1 MAYSLIRFGL
11 HGMRKAP
18 SFTADRTGTTPP
30 LSAQGVERAKPG
42 PVAPD
47 HEELS
52 HEHQKIFPC
61 QIQGK
66 RNRQD
71 SRAPVPGQCGK
82 SEHERHVSGHRR
94 TALHGEAAEITIQLT
109 GSEPEIAVN
118 LSGRACRLTED
129 GIGFTFEK
137 IELDSYTHL
146 KNIISYNMKDSE
158 KVMEEIYHAMDEK
171 LAHQK

>member
-1 MAYSLIRFGL
+1 VKES
-11 HGMRKAP
+11 
-18 SFTADRTGTTPP
+18 S
-30 LSAQGVERAKPG
+30 RARSYPI
-42 PVAPD
+42 
-47 HEELS
+47 HEEF
-52 HEHQKIFPC
+52 EPMNTRKF
-61 QIQGK
+61 
-66 RNRQD
+66 
-71 SRAPVPGQCGK
+71 SRVRFRVNAIV
-82 SEHERHVSGHRR
+82 R
-94 TALHGEAAEITIQLT
+94 TAERQFQGSVENLSMNGMFLVTGEQISMGEAVEITIQLT

-118 LSGRACRLTED
+118 LSGRACRLTDD

>member
-1 MAYSLIRFGL
+1 MNTRKFSRVRF
-11 HGMRKAP
+11 RVNA
-18 SFTADRTGTTPP
+18 T
-30 LSAQGVERAKPG
+30 V
-42 PVAPD
+42 
-47 HEELS
+47 
-52 HEHQKIFPC
+52 
-61 QIQGK
+61 
-66 RNRQD
+66 
-71 SRAPVPGQCGK
+71 
-82 SEHERHVSGHRR
+82 R
-94 TALHGEAAEITIQLT
+94 TAERQFQGSVENLSMNGMFLVTGEQLSMGEAVEITIQLT

-129 GIGFTFEK
+129 GIGFTFEQ